1 MFDAPLL
8 LFISFVHFILLTVV
22 TTVRALQIHGCSV
35 CIGEQ
40 ITSEKS
46 WALPV
51 EKVFADIT
59 LNVSIWISSKA

>member
-8 LFISFVHFILLTVV
+8 LFISFMHFILLMVV

-40 ITSEKS
+40 ITSEQF
-46 WALPV
+46 WGPPV

-59 LNVSIWISSKA
+59 LNVSIWIAP